1 MKKAETIDDLRPEY
15 DVSQLKGGIRG
26 KYAER
31 LKQGSNIIRLEQDV
45 AAVFQND
52 QDVDDP
58 GTLRRNVWYTPG
70 MFGDGGGI
78 HGLNGTKIR

>member
-45 AAVFQND
+45 AAVFRND
-52 QDVDDP
+52 QDVNEALRTLIRLHG
-58 GTLRRNVWYTPG
+58 GTLNK
-70 MFGDGGGI
+70 
-78 HGLNGTKIR
+78 NAA

>member
-1 MKKAETIDDLRPEY
+1 MKKVEQIDELRPEY
-15 DVSQLKGGIRG
+15 DVSLLKGGIRG

-52 QDVDDP
+52 QDVNEALR
-58 GTLRRNVWYTPG
+58 TLIRLH
-70 MFGDGGGI
+70 GGAI
-78 HGLNGTKIR
+78 NKNAA

>member
-1 MKKAETIDDLRPEY
+1 MKKAEPTDEIRPEY
-15 DVSQLKGGIRG
+15 DVSLLKGGIRG

-52 QDVDDP
+52 QDVNEALR
-58 GTLRRNVWYTPG
+58 TLIRLY
-70 MFGDGGGI
+70 GGAV
-78 HGLNGTKIR
+78 NKNAA